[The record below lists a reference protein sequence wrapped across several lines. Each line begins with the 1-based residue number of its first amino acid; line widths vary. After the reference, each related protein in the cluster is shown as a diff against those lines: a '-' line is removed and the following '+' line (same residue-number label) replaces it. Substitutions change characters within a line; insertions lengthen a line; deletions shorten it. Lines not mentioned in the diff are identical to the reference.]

1 MMRTNV
7 CISWW
12 KVLKDTKIHTYSE
25 EKWHQKHTIC
35 NFILSEL
42 WRYVRISTQE
52 ISFLKTKRLFR
63 KVIFSSR
70 NSFLKFPPK
79 YITEEKFY
87 FKRKETEILE
97 NAEQIFQETF
107 SDDFLNLMENVLN
120 SDSGAI
126 WNSILSLQN
135 NMVVSNEVCSI
146 FCFTNYWKHWDKRVC
161 FCFYVFPTG
170 FNIGRKWGIIEPYS
184 SWLLTSL

>member
-1 MMRTNV
+1 
-7 CISWW
+7 
-12 KVLKDTKIHTYSE
+12 
-25 EKWHQKHTIC
+25 
-35 NFILSEL
+35 
-42 WRYVRISTQE
+42 
-52 ISFLKTKRLFR
+52 LKTKRLFR

-126 WNSILSLQN
+126 
-135 NMVVSNEVCSI
+135 
-146 FCFTNYWKHWDKRVC
+146 
-161 FCFYVFPTG
+161 
-170 FNIGRKWGIIEPYS
+170 
-184 SWLLTSL
+184 